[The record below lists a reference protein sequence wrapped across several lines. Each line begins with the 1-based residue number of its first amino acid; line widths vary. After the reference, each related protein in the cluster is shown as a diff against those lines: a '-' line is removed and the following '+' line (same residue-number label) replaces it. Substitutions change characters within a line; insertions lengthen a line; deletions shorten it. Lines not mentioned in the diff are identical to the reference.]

1 MRVGSARC
9 CAMAI
14 AVCSVTAGLGL
25 RRAHA
30 EPLAPTTLCASYPD
44 IPDCT
49 GKVPACSL
57 CHDSTDPPSWNSFG
71 LEVKGQLSAG
81 VPFATA
87 LVPAL
92 AAVADDDAD
101 MDGVSNLAELQR
113 GSSPSV
119 ADRAAP
125 SPMSGLTNPRYRIG
139 DYDPAFAFR
148 RVSTLYCGRSP
159 SYAEMSA
166 FMEGAPDD
174 ATLKQRMH
182 AALDRCLSSDYWRNE
197 GLLRLADKRIKPV
210 LAFGKDTDI
219 LIFEYRL
226 VVGDYDYDYRLWRY
240 GLSEDHDMREL
251 LTAQFHLV
259 QAADGTLQKVTGLI
273 EKPDEKALA
282 GGQPVPAEH
291 RAGLL
296 TTQWFLAYN
305 TMFSPMPR
313 VSAAQ
318 AYRSYLGAD
327 IAASEGLRPVA
338 GEPVDV
344 DKRGVA
350 APRCANCH
358 STLDPLAY
366 AFAEYDGIALSSTPA
381 FGTYNPGR
389 PSAVIAGWNPS
400 AQKSV
405 LLGKPV
411 SNLVEW
417 GKVASE
423 SDEFKRNI
431 ADMFFRQALNRA
443 ALPDELA
450 EFDALWQS
458 AATDGY
464 SANKMLH
471 RLIDT
476 HAFGSP

>member
-1 MRVGSARC
+1 MRVGPLRT
-9 CAMAI
+9 CALGI
-14 AVCSVTAGLGL
+14 AVFASTGLSLGVA
-25 RRAHA
+25 RAR
-30 EPLAPTTLCASYPD
+30 PTAPTTICATYPD
-44 IPDCT
+44 LPDCA

-71 LEVKGQLSAG
+71 MEVKGQLTAG
-81 VPFATA
+81 APFDTA
-87 LVPAL
+87 LVAAL

-101 MDGVSNLAELQR
+101 MDGASNLDELR
-113 GSSPSV
+113 AGSSPST

-125 SPMSGLTNPRYRIG
+125 MSSGSLPNPRYRIG
-139 DYDPAFAFR
+139 SYDPAFAFR

-159 SYAEMSA
+159 TYAEMTA
-166 FMEGAPDD
+166 FNAGADD
-174 ATLKQRMH
+174 ATLKQRVH
-182 AALDRCLSSDYWRNE
+182 DALDRCLATDYWRNE

-219 LIFEYRL
+219 NLYNYRL
-226 VVGDYDYDYRLWRY
+226 VVGDYDYDFRMWRY
-240 GLSEDHDMREL
+240 GLTEDHDMREL
-251 LTAQFHLV
+251 LTAQYHLV
-259 QAADGTLQKVTGLI
+259 VAADGTIQKVTGVI
-273 EKPDEKALA
+273 EKPNEKDLA
-282 GGQPVPAEH
+282 GGQPVPDER

-318 AYRSYLGAD
+318 AYRAYLGAD

-350 APRCANCH
+350 NPRCANCH

-366 AFAEYDGIALSSTPA
+366 AFAEYDGISISATPS
-381 FGTYNPGR
+381 FGTYAPGR
-389 PSAVIAGWNPS
+389 PSSLIPGWNPA
-400 AQKSV
+400 AQTSS
-405 LLGKPV
+405 LLGKTV

-431 ADMFFRQALNRA
+431 ATMFFVQALNRP
-443 ALPDELA
+443 ALPAEIS

-458 AATDGY
+458 AASDSY
-464 SANKMLH
+464 SANRMLH
-471 RLIDT
+471 RLVDS